1 MSSWCVDVK
10 RKEKFKDPK
19 SAASLCHPMM
29 ADFEYTSDIKYIE
42 NIEDFIER
50 FGSHFVVLNVDLY
63 LELLLLVKVA
73 DDNIKIHFCIQ

>member
-1 MSSWCVDVK
+1 
-10 RKEKFKDPK
+10 
-19 SAASLCHPMM
+19 MM

-73 DDNIKIHFCIQ
+73 DDNIKKKPFLYSVSLNALIKV